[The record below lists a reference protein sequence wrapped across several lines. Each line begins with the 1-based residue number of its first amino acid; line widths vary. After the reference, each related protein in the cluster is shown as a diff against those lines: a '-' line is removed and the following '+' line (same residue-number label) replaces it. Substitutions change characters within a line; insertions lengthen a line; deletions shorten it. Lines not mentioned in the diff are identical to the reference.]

1 MQGFQGIPPNTIF
14 GGYKEVVRP
23 DPIPNSAVKRF
34 IADGSDC
41 IAFARVGCRQFLLN
55 RVSRDS
61 VFLFYGL
68 NCSIVH
74 TDCFSGYIRSTVG
87 GDK

>member
-1 MQGFQGIPPNTIF
+1 MITADPLIFF
-14 GGYKEVVRP
+14 GGYKEVARP

-55 RVSRDS
+55 RAHRSP
-61 VFLFYGL
+61 VFLF
-68 NCSIVH
+68 
-74 TDCFSGYIRSTVG
+74 TDKPSGCIKRQG
-87 GDK
+87 HE

>member
-1 MQGFQGIPPNTIF
+1 MITADPLKFY
-14 GGYKEVVRP
+14 GGYKEVARP

-55 RVSRDS
+55 RVRLGS
-61 VFLFYGL
+61 VSFF
-68 NCSIVH
+68 NEIKK
-74 TDCFSGYIRSTVG
+74 FSGI
-87 GDK
+87 K

>member
-1 MQGFQGIPPNTIF
+1 MITADPFRFF
-14 GGYKEVVRP
+14 GGYKEVARP

-55 RVSRDS
+55 RAQMSP
-61 VFLFYGL
+61 VFLYTHKL
-68 NCSIVH
+68 SSCIKR
-74 TDCFSGYIRSTVG
+74 SG
-87 GDK
+87 DEQ

>member
-1 MQGFQGIPPNTIF
+1 MITADPLTIF
-14 GGYKEVVRP
+14 GGYKEVARP

-55 RVSRDS
+55 RAQMSP
-61 VFLFYGL
+61 VFLYTHKL
-68 NCSIVH
+68 SSCIKR
-74 TDCFSGYIRSTVG
+74 SG
-87 GDK
+87 DEQ

>member
-1 MQGFQGIPPNTIF
+1 MITADPLKFY
-14 GGYKEVVRP
+14 GGYKEVARP

-55 RVSRDS
+55 RTHIESG
-61 VFLFYGL
+61 FFHL
-68 NCSIVH
+68 H
-74 TDCFSGYIRSTVG
+74 TGSGNALKKEEV
-87 GDK
+87 

>member
-1 MQGFQGIPPNTIF
+1 MITADPLKFY
-14 GGYKEVVRP
+14 GGYKEVARP

-55 RVSRDS
+55 RTQ
-61 VFLFYGL
+61 
-68 NCSIVH
+68 IE
-74 TDCFSGYIRSTVG
+74 SGFFICTQVQWVC
-87 GDK
+87 

>member
-1 MQGFQGIPPNTIF
+1 MITADQLIIF
-14 GGYKEVVRP
+14 GGYKEVARP

-61 VFLFYGL
+61 VFLF
-68 NCSIVH
+68 
-74 TDCFSGYIRSTVG
+74 FS
-87 GDK
+87 D

>member
-1 MQGFQGIPPNTIF
+1 MITADPLTIF

-55 RVSRDS
+55 RAQKSP
-61 VFLFYGL
+61 VFLFTHKFIGCIEKRG
-68 NCSIVH
+68 NE
-74 TDCFSGYIRSTVG
+74 
-87 GDK
+87 

>member
-1 MQGFQGIPPNTIF
+1 MITADPLTIF
-14 GGYKEVVRP
+14 GGYKEVARP

-55 RVSRDS
+55 RVRLGS
-61 VFLFYGL
+61 VSFF
-68 NCSIVH
+68 NEIKK
-74 TDCFSGYIRSTVG
+74 I
-87 GDK
+87 

>member
-1 MQGFQGIPPNTIF
+1 MITADPLTIF
-14 GGYKEVVRP
+14 GGYKEVARP

-55 RVSRDS
+55 RVRLGS
-61 VFLFYGL
+61 VSFF
-68 NCSIVH
+68 NEIKK
-74 TDCFSGYIRSTVG
+74 FSGI
-87 GDK
+87 K

>member
-1 MQGFQGIPPNTIF
+1 MITADPLTFF
-14 GGYKEVVRP
+14 GGYKEVARP

-55 RVSRDS
+55 RAQKSP
-61 VFLFYGL
+61 VFLFKHKFNG
-68 NCSIVH
+68 CIKKRGH
-74 TDCFSGYIRSTVG
+74 EQ
-87 GDK
+87 

>member
-1 MQGFQGIPPNTIF
+1 MITADPLTIF
-14 GGYKEVVRP
+14 GGYKEVARP

-55 RVSRDS
+55 RVPWDS
-61 VFLFYGL
+61 VFLFYDVK
-68 NCSIVH
+68 N
-74 TDCFSGYIRSTVG
+74 DEWY
-87 GDK
+87 

>member
-1 MQGFQGIPPNTIF
+1 MITVDPLTFF
-14 GGYKEVVRP
+14 GGYKEVARP

-55 RVSRDS
+55 RTQESP
-61 VFLFYGL
+61 VFLFTHKL
-68 NCSIVH
+68 NGCIKR
-74 TDCFSGYIRSTVG
+74 SG
-87 GDK
+87 DEQ

>member
-14 GGYKEVVRP
+14 GGYKEVARP

-41 IAFARVGCRQFLLN
+41 IAFARVGCRHILPTGAKGPRFFCIN
-55 RVSRDS
+55 A
-61 VFLFYGL
+61 
-68 NCSIVH
+68 N
-74 TDCFSGYIRSTVG
+74 G
-87 GDK
+87 G

>member
-1 MQGFQGIPPNTIF
+1 MITADPLTIF
-14 GGYKEVVRP
+14 GGYKEVARP

-55 RVSRDS
+55 RTHRSP
-61 VFLFYGL
+61 VFFIYG
-68 NCSIVH
+68 
-74 TDCFSGYIRSTVG
+74 
-87 GDK
+87 